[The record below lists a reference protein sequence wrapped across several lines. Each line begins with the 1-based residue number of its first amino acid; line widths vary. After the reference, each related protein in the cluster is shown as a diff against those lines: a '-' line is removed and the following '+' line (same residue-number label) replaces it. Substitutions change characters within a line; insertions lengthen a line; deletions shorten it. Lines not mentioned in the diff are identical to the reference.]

1 MDFYRFVL
9 DSWHEY
15 WYALGMEA
23 VNLKG
28 GRSMRTMKKQ
38 GNAAVLDRPPSRT
51 EVKAMVNGLQ
61 DPRNRLLGLK
71 WLNRSEARLK
81 HLKPRAASLLELS
94 RHPEKGVTPSDEK
107 VALKIHND
115 PSRPG
120 YRIIEP
126 LLMLKWRHGNN
137 AQAIVRRA
145 AERMGIRIKSR
156 AK

>member
-1 MDFYRFVL
+1 M
-9 DSWHEY
+9 
-15 WYALGMEA
+15 
-23 VNLKG
+23 N
-28 GRSMRTMKKQ
+28 KKQ
-38 GNAAVLDRPPSRT
+38 GSSAVLDRPPSRT

-71 WLNRSEARLK
+71 WLNRSDARLK

-94 RHPEKGVTPSDEK
+94 RRPEIGVTPADEK
-107 VALKIHND
+107 VALKLYRD
-115 PSRPG
+115 KARPG
-120 YRIIEP
+120 FRILEP

-145 AERMGIRIKSR
+145 AERMGIKLKSR